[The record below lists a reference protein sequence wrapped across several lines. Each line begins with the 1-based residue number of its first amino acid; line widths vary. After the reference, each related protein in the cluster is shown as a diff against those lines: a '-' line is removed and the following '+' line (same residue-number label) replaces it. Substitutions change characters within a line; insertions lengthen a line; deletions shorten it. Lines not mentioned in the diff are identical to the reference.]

1 MARPFDPKAASLY
14 GQFVQAAYSMY
25 NAAPTNLRPPKSD
38 DFPDGYDMV
47 AWIQMQ
53 DFVLESTAPLFY
65 GFIAQSAVAPNEFVV
80 AIRGT
85 SNGVEWWDDFT
96 NAVAKI

>member
-1 MARPFDPKAASLY
+1 MPGLYNSKDALLY

-25 NAAPTNLRPPKSD
+25 YSAPNDVTPPPSA
-38 DFPDGYDMV
+38 DFPPGYRMV

-65 GFIAQSAVAPNEFVV
+65 GFIAESQTKPGQLVLAL
-80 AIRGT
+80 RGT
-85 SNGVEWWDDFT
+85 SN
-96 NAVAKI
+96 AVNGGTTSTPSN